1 MGRNHPF
8 LWKFSTYRV
17 LLAWLSFF
25 GPMGMAVALLCEA
38 VVDGLDDG
46 SYGQWEKN
54 RATYQQKCRINN
66 TNHFLS
72 KNPVGYTI

>member
-1 MGRNHPF
+1 
-8 LWKFSTYRV
+8 
-17 LLAWLSFF
+17 
-25 GPMGMAVALLCEA
+25 MAVAGCEAA
-38 VVDGLDDG
+38 VVDGLDHGCLG
-46 SYGQWEKN
+46 SGGEKN